1 MIFSIMLPL
10 KALQEFKQNTEY
22 VCLKR
27 RGFDSMQ
34 FTIKDIENLSGVKA
48 HTIRIWEQRYSF
60 LKPGRTEKNIRLYD
74 DEQLKTILNIALLN
88 KHGFKISHIDKM
100 TEDARLQKT
109 MSLSSAEAKNEVI
122 INNLIDYMNKVDM
135 EGFEECIDAHIEKQ
149 TIEKTL
155 IQIIFPFLERIGVL
169 WLTSHINP
177 AQEHLVS
184 NIIRQKIIAGIEAL
198 GKLKKSSRSICMFLP
213 EGEYHELGLLFIA
226 YLLKKANVQVIYLGS
241 SIPLI
246 DVEFTV
252 KYKKPDYIF
261 SHLTSITQ
269 KFKFE
274 SFLKNLHTS
283 FPSIPIIISGKLTSD
298 YSKTTPAN
306 IHFKKS
312 IAEILEFIQT
322 F

>member
-1 MIFSIMLPL
+1 
-10 KALQEFKQNTEY
+10 
-22 VCLKR
+22 
-27 RGFDSMQ
+27 MQ

-74 DEQLKTILNIALLN
+74 DEQLKTILNVALLN

-100 TEDARLQKT
+100 SEDVRLEKT
-109 MSLSSAEAKNEVI
+109 ISLSSAEAKNEVI
-122 INNLIDYMNKVDM
+122 INNLIYHMNRVDM
-135 EGFEECIDAHIEKQ
+135 DSFEECIDAHISKH

-184 NIIRQKIIAGIEAL
+184 NIIRQKIIVGIEGL
-198 GKLKKSSRSICMFLP
+198 NKPKKTDASICMFLP
-213 EGEYHELGLLFIA
+213 EGEYHELSLLFIY
-226 YLLKKANVQVIYLGS
+226 YLLKKAGAQVIYLGA
-241 SIPLI
+241 SIPLE
-246 DVEFTV
+246 DVAFIV
-252 KYKKPDYIF
+252 KHKKPNYIF
-261 SHLTSITQ
+261 SNLTSITQ
-269 KFKFE
+269 KFNFE
-274 SFLKNLHTS
+274 AFLNNLHLS
-283 FPSIPIIISGKLTSD
+283 FPLTPIIISGRLTMV
-298 YSKTTPAN
+298 YSKKIPAN

-312 IAEILEFIQT
+312 VAELLQFLET

>member
-1 MIFSIMLPL
+1 
-10 KALQEFKQNTEY
+10 
-22 VCLKR
+22 
-27 RGFDSMQ
+27 MQ

-100 TEDARLQKT
+100 SEDMRMEKAFA
-109 MSLSSAEAKNEVI
+109 LSSSEAKNEVI
-122 INNLIDYMNKVDM
+122 INNLIDQMNKVDM
-135 EGFEECIDAHIEKQ
+135 DAFEDCIDTHIKNQ

-155 IQIIFPFLERIGVL
+155 VKIVYPFLERIGVL

-184 NIIRQKIIAGIEAL
+184 NIIRQKIIAGLDAL
-198 GKLKKSSRSICMFLP
+198 GKPKKSKGSICMFLP
-213 EGEYHELGLLFIA
+213 EGEYHELSLLFVN
-226 YLLKKANVQVIYLGS
+226 YLLKKADVQVIYLGS

-246 DVEFTV
+246 DVAFTV

-261 SHLTSITQ
+261 THLTSITH

-274 SFLKNLHTS
+274 SFLKNLHTT
-283 FPSIPIIISGKLTSD
+283 FPSIPIIISGKLTAD
-298 YSKTTPAN
+298 YSKTIPTN

-312 IAEILEFIQT
+312 IAEIVEFVET

>member
-1 MIFSIMLPL
+1 
-10 KALQEFKQNTEY
+10 
-22 VCLKR
+22 
-27 RGFDSMQ
+27 MQ

-60 LKPGRTEKNIRLYD
+60 LRPGRTEKNLRLYD

-100 TEDARLQKT
+100 SEEGRLQKI
-109 MSLSSAEAKNEVI
+109 MSLPSAEAKNEVI
-122 INNLIDYMNKVDM
+122 INNLIDQMNKVDM
-135 EGFEECIDAHIEKQ
+135 KTFEECIDAQIKTQ

-155 IQIIFPFLERIGVL
+155 LQIIFPFLERIGVL

-184 NIIRQKIIAGIEAL
+184 NIIRQKIIVGIETLNKPKQSTAT
-198 GKLKKSSRSICMFLP
+198 ICMFLP
-213 EGEYHELGLLFIA
+213 EGEYHELSLLFIT
-226 YLLKKANVQVIYLGS
+226 YLLKKAGVEIIYLGA

-246 DVEFTV
+246 DVEFIV
-252 KYKKPDYIF
+252 RYKKPDYLF

-269 KFKFE
+269 KFNFE
-274 SFLKNLHTS
+274 TFLNSLHSS
-283 FPSIPIIISGKLTSD
+283 FPSIPIIISGKLTTV
-298 YSKTTPAN
+298 YSKKIPEN

-312 IAEILEFIQT
+312 AVEILQFIET